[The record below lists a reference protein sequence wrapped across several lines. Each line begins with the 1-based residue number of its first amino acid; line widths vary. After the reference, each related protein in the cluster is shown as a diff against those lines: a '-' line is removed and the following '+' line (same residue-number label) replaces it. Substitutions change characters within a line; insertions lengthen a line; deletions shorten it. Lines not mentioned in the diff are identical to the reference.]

1 MVEYFYRTFLSID
14 FGVFAWL
21 WRSYFALFFN
31 RNWVFAY
38 YHWSNAFG
46 YFHGICYVVFDWKQ
60 RPSQRNRHFDFC
72 MVVFAIIYDGILLVL
87 MFQFSDYPIEGI
99 MATLAAINPI
109 GLARIFVLLQLNI
122 SAMLGYSGAV
132 FKDIFGS
139 GGGMGIS
146 MVILFIW
153 IAVPFLLSYIK
164 FNKKDL

>member
-1 MVEYFYRTFLSID
+1 
-14 FGVFAWL
+14 
-21 WRSYFALFFN
+21 
-31 RNWVFAY
+31 
-38 YHWSNAFG
+38 
-46 YFHGICYVVFDWKQ
+46 
-60 RPSQRNRHFDFC
+60 
-72 MVVFAIIYDGILLVL
+72 
-87 MFQFSDYPIEGI
+87 
-99 MATLAAINPI
+99 
-109 GLARIFVLLQLNI
+109 LNI